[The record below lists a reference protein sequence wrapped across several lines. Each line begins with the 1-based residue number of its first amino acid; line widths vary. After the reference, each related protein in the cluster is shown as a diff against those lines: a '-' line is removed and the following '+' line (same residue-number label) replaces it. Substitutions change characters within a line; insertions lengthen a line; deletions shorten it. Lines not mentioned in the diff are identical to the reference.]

1 MTAAFGS
8 ERKLYHSGVRT
19 LDIPVW
25 SATLLKVVEE
35 HGTPKV
41 ELKHSRIILRVAP
54 GADEKMRQRALAFWY
69 IPELIGGWER
79 IVGVRV
85 HRVFVEKMKTKWAS
99 CNSAKRSI
107 RLNTGLAKKPL
118 ECLEYIVVHEMV
130 HVHEPTHNARFI
142 AMRDRLMPQW
152 RILQGQLNQLPV

>member
-69 IPELIGGWER
+69 REQIRAAIPELIGGWER

-85 HRVFVEKMKTKWAS
+85 HRVFVQKMKTKWGS
-99 CNSAKRSI
+99 CNSAK
-107 RLNTGLAKKPL
+107 
-118 ECLEYIVVHEMV
+118 
-130 HVHEPTHNARFI
+130 
-142 AMRDRLMPQW
+142 
-152 RILQGQLNQLPV
+152 